1 MHRTQHQDRAVKIS
15 EKSLDMIT
23 VANGGVR
30 PEVTEETTY
39 FITCGHDT
47 CVNLILPEKDFRLAF
62 EFTETESETEF
73 KNVQDPDP
81 VD

>member
-15 EKSLDMIT
+15 EKTLDMIT
-23 VANGGVR
+23 FANRGVR
-30 PEVTEETTY
+30 PELTEETQY
-39 FITCGHDT
+39 FITCGHTT
-47 CVNLILPEKDFRLAF
+47 CVNVILPEKDFHLAF

-73 KNVQDPDP
+73 KNVRDPYP